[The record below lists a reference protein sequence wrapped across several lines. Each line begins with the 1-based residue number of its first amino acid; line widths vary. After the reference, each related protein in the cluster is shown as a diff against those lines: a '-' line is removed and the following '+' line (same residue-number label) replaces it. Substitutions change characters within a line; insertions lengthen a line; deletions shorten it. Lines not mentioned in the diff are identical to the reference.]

1 MKRNLA
7 WIALVVSSLSMGMAA
22 SDGDFRF
29 AYVAN
34 QSSNTVSV
42 IDRANNT
49 IVDTIGD
56 IPGPGGV
63 AVTHNGKEVWVVAYN
78 EVDVIDTA
86 ANSVTSRI
94 PSNNPG
100 LIFPNSVVFG
110 PFDFRAYVVNNYFDP
125 VFGNNGTVSVID
137 TISHA
142 VLATIGVGE
151 APRCIAISPDG
162 KRVYV
167 TNAEDGTV
175 SVIDTK
181 TLSVVTTIPNQP
193 PYFLFGTANGL
204 AVTPDGKHVYVTVG
218 DLDSITVIDTATN
231 SVNDVINT
239 GPISI
244 DPCDVAITPNGKS
257 AYVTDCS
264 SNAVMVVDTKTNTI
278 ATTIAFPPPGGAPT
292 TALGVAMGPF
302 GKLAYVTDD
311 FNNVVYVIDTTS
323 NTVVDTIPVGYG
335 PSGVAVRPLP

>member
-1 MKRNLA
+1 MKRNLV
-7 WIALVVSSLSMGMAA
+7 WTILVVCLFSMGMAA
-22 SDGDFRF
+22 VDRDFRF

-34 QSSNTVSV
+34 QNSNTVSV
-42 IDRANNT
+42 IDRATNA

-63 AVTHNGKEVWVVAYN
+63 AVTHNGREVWVVAYN

-86 ANSVTSRI
+86 TNSVAYRI

-110 PFDFRAYVVNNYFDP
+110 PFDFRAYVVNNFFDP

-193 PYFLFGTANGL
+193 PYFLGGTANGL
-204 AVTPDGKHVYVTVG
+204 AVTPNGKFVYVTVG
-218 DLDSITVIDTATN
+218 AGDSIAVIDTATN
-231 SVNDVINT
+231 SISDTINT

-244 DPCDVAITPNGKS
+244 DPCDVALTLNGKS

-264 SNAVMVVDTKTNTI
+264 SNTVMVIDTKTNTI
-278 ATTIAFPPPGGAPT
+278 ATTIAFPPPGTTPT
-292 TALGVAMGPF
+292 SALGVAIGPF
-302 GKLAYVTDD
+302 GKLVYVTDD
-311 FNNVVYVIDTTS
+311 FDNAVYVINTTS
-323 NTVVDTIPVGYG
+323 STVADTIPVGYG
-335 PSGVAVRPLP
+335 PSGIAVRPLP